1 MLLSRFNLARTG
13 DPMTTHAFE
22 QLLGT
27 PLPSDGEAV
36 EIKNVDYLMH
46 DGILRQKSTLGDKD
60 VDLSEL
66 YEFHWK
72 MPGTY
77 DTPESEAFQKHVFSA
92 MFPGYEAKVGEWLKE
107 GSNVLD
113 AGCGTGVAGR
123 AFFDT
128 VFDKIN
134 YVGVDLSAAV
144 DEAKKIYGEKGMDVS
159 LLQSDLYS
167 LPFDEGVF
175 DVVFCPGVLHYT
187 DDVKTA
193 MGSLS
198 RHLVED
204 GVFVSWFY
212 QKQPPI
218 REFTDMLVRRSL
230 ADLPPQQAFEA
241 MMPLT
246 KLGHALGELNQ
257 TIELDEDIPV
267 LGIPAGTHDV
277 QRLFYYYVLKVFHS
291 PDLGISRANLHNFNA
306 FYPQEVIFTDPDD
319 VPAMC
324 EENGLKIE
332 EMHTQ
337 GNGIS
342 LIARKIG

>member
-1 MLLSRFNLARTG
+1 
-13 DPMTTHAFE
+13 MTTHVLE
-22 QLLGT
+22 QLLGVQ
-27 PLPSDGEAV
+27 LPSEGEAI
-36 EIKNVDYLMH
+36 EIKNIEYRMRN
-46 DGILRQKSTLGDKD
+46 GILRQKADLGDKD
-60 VDLSEL
+60 EDLSEL

-72 MPGTY
+72 IPGTY
-77 DTPESEAFQKHVFSA
+77 DTPESEAFQKVVFNA
-92 MFPGYEAKVGEWLKE
+92 MFPGFEDKIASWTKV

-123 AFFDT
+123 AYFGS
-128 VFDKIN
+128 VFDKVN

-144 DEAKKIYGEKGMDVS
+144 DEAKKIYAEKNMDVS
-159 LLQSDLYS
+159 LLQSDLYT

-187 DDVKTA
+187 DQVATSMA
-193 MGSLS
+193 SLA
-198 RHLVED
+198 RHLVK
-204 GVFVSWFY
+204 GGYFVTWFY

-230 ADLPPQQAFEA
+230 ADMSPEDAHKA

-257 TIELDEDIPV
+257 SIEIEDDIDV
-267 LGIPAGTHDV
+267 LGIPAGTYDI

-291 PDLGISRANLHNFNA
+291 PDLGIARANLHNFNA
-306 FYPQEVIFTDPDD
+306 FYPQDVIFTDPDD
-319 VPAMC
+319 VPGYC
-324 EENGLKIE
+324 EQAGLKIE
-332 EMHTQ
+332 EMYTQ

-342 LIARKIG
+342 LIGRKID